1 MLVTLLA
8 LAATAGTPLAL
19 RVEVQPLGKGPQGTV
34 VGVAIQIAPEDL
46 KRAGERLRVSVSFV
60 QGGAT
65 VDSGQAVVNLQLD
78 GSALLYREWPAG
90 EGDVRLFV
98 ESLDGTARGGWSGK
112 VVVPVAEKP
121 FEPAPGSAPDA
132 LALAPSAPAK
142 GVVHFKAPARSGGIE
157 ALELEV
163 EVPEGTARVEFSQD
177 GQLLFQRQ
185 RPPWTA
191 AIPLG
196 QVAKRTTVRAVAYA
210 KDGRFLGEDALVLN
224 GASNQLPVEI
234 LLGPEPAA
242 GEGRLVTVSVAGSA
256 PLTAIV
262 LRGDDKPL
270 VRWTACPCATTL
282 SAKTLANT
290 KVLSADATNA
300 DGLRGEAV
308 KVLGTTGYQEVVKV
322 EIVEL
327 SVTVV
332 DHDGKLVTGLPR
344 DAFRVLEDG
353 TEVPLEAFTTTEEL
367 PLSLGILVDTSGSML
382 EVFPEVRK
390 AVAGFAGRLLREGDH
405 YFLMTFSFEP
415 KMRLEWNGDPE
426 GLVGALERTMPE
438 GGTSLYDALVR
449 SLEMFR
455 GKRGRSALV
464 LLSDGDDNTSRTP
477 WDTALRYV
485 RTARVPV
492 FTIGYGIGA
501 LDFSIKAHLKNLAV
515 ATGAEVF
522 SAPKK
527 KGTLD
532 DVYQRIDKE
541 LRAQYQLTFRST
553 STKGPETFRTIR
565 VEVKGQGLAS
575 RTIAG
580 YYPSQ

>member
-242 GEGRLVTVSVAGSA
+242 GEGRLVTVSVAGSGSWKIFT
-256 PLTAIV
+256 P
-262 LRGDDKPL
+262 G
-270 VRWTACPCATTL
+270 VRRSRQSCC
-282 SAKTLANT
+282 
-290 KVLSADATNA
+290 
-300 DGLRGEAV
+300 E
-308 KVLGTTGYQEVVKV
+308 GTT
-322 EIVEL
+322 
-327 SVTVV
+327 S
-332 DHDGKLVTGLPR
+332 R
-344 DAFRVLEDG
+344 
-353 TEVPLEAFTTTEEL
+353 
-367 PLSLGILVDTSGSML
+367 S
-382 EVFPEVRK
+382 
-390 AVAGFAGRLLREGDH
+390 FAGPPVRARPRCR
-405 YFLMTFSFEP
+405 P
-415 KMRLEWNGDPE
+415 KPWPTPRCSRPTP
-426 GLVGALERTMPE
+426 RTQM
-438 GGTSLYDALVR
+438 GCA
-449 SLEMFR
+449 
-455 GKRGRSALV
+455 GR
-464 LLSDGDDNTSRTP
+464 P
-477 WDTALRYV
+477 
-485 RTARVPV
+485 
-492 FTIGYGIGA
+492 
-501 LDFSIKAHLKNLAV
+501 
-515 ATGAEVF
+515 
-522 SAPKK
+522 
-527 KGTLD
+527 
-532 DVYQRIDKE
+532 
-541 LRAQYQLTFRST
+541 
-553 STKGPETFRTIR
+553 
-565 VEVKGQGLAS
+565 
-575 RTIAG
+575 
-580 YYPSQ
+580 